1 MLARPEGRGRAGYK
15 MDRGMRGE
23 EKWKGKHRER
33 VRLIETREIQYLLN
47 EKDEFQ

>member
-1 MLARPEGRGRAGYK
+1 
-15 MDRGMRGE
+15 MDGGMRAKE
-23 EKWKGKHRER
+23 EWKGKRGEG